1 MNGERD
7 PALVKKVNL
16 LIESFMRLYDAMSTP
31 SDEELAEVERR
42 TRMLRGSYDPVK
54 IAGSLIFFRMSRLLY
69 EGKPLTMGELSEK
82 LMIENYTATRLVSWW
97 VKEGLAERLGDPN
110 DRRIVKVV
118 QTEMGR
124 QFNEIIEDIIVRRV
138 QKLQERL
145 TPDEQ
150 IIFLRL
156 FEKLTAG

>member
-1 MNGERD
+1 
-7 PALVKKVNL
+7 
-16 LIESFMRLYDAMSTP
+16 
-31 SDEELAEVERR
+31 
-42 TRMLRGSYDPVK
+42 
-54 IAGSLIFFRMSRLLY
+54 MSRLLY

-110 DRRIVKVV
+110 DRRIVRVA
-118 QTEMGR
+118 QTEKGR
-124 QFNEIIEDIIVRRV
+124 QFNEIMEDMIVRRV

-150 IIFLRL
+150 IIFMRL